1 MITSENV
8 SIDQGNPVLY
18 PTRFCQALSDKFI
31 YAKIYVFIVRETIS
45 FRLILLFPL
54 WNHQHHSLLNSFL
67 KFAQLQLEA
76 LNSNFQQKTDYINL
90 KRVWSFPINW
100 NVLVFQKVFIH
111 VLVVYRRGRQ
121 EALREITLFY
131 ALDLT
136 HSKLN

>member
-1 MITSENV
+1 MYQLIRE
-8 SIDQGNPVLY
+8 
-18 PTRFCQALSDKFI
+18 TRYYTPLDFVKRCQTNLSMQR
-31 YAKIYVFIVRETIS
+31 YVFIVRDTIS

-67 KFAQLQLEA
+67 KFAQLQLKA
-76 LNSNFQQKTDYINL
+76 LNSNFQQKTDYIKL

-111 VLVVYRRGRQ
+111 VLVVYRRGSQ

>member
-1 MITSENV
+1 MYQLIRE
-8 SIDQGNPVLY
+8 
-18 PTRFCQALSDKFI
+18 TRYYTPLDFVKRCQTNLSMQR
-31 YAKIYVFIVRETIS
+31 YVFIVRETIS

-90 KRVWSFPINW
+90 KRVWSFPTNW

-131 ALDLT
+131 ALDLI

>member
-1 MITSENV
+1 MYQLIRE
-8 SIDQGNPVLY
+8 
-18 PTRFCQALSDKFI
+18 TRYYTPLDFVKRCQTNLSMQR
-31 YAKIYVFIVRETIS
+31 YVFIVRETIS

-111 VLVVYRRGRQ
+111 VHCTSSLQ
-121 EALREITLFY
+121 KRETRSAARNYSVLCIRFDPL
-131 ALDLT
+131 
-136 HSKLN
+136 

>member
-1 MITSENV
+1 MYQLIRK
-8 SIDQGNPVLY
+8 
-18 PTRFCQALSDKFI
+18 TRYYTPLDFVKRCQTNLSMQR
-31 YAKIYVFIVRETIS
+31 YVFIVRETIS

-90 KRVWSFPINW
+90 KRVWPINW

>member
-1 MITSENV
+1 MYQLIRE
-8 SIDQGNPVLY
+8 
-18 PTRFCQALSDKFI
+18 TRYYTPLDFVKRCQTNLSMQR
-31 YAKIYVFIVRETIS
+31 YVFIVRETIS

-100 NVLVFQKVFIH
+100 NVLVFQRVFIH

>member
-1 MITSENV
+1 MYQLIRE
-8 SIDQGNPVLY
+8 
-18 PTRFCQALSDKFI
+18 TRYYTPLDFVKRCQTNLSMQR
-31 YAKIYVFIVRETIS
+31 YVFIVRETIS

>member
-1 MITSENV
+1 MYQLIRE
-8 SIDQGNPVLY
+8 
-18 PTRFCQALSDKFI
+18 TRYYTQLDFVKRCQTNLSMQR
-31 YAKIYVFIVRETIS
+31 YVFIVRETIS

>member
-1 MITSENV
+1 MYQLIRE
-8 SIDQGNPVLY
+8 
-18 PTRFCQALSDKFI
+18 TRYYTPLDFVKRCQTNLSMQR
-31 YAKIYVFIVRETIS
+31 YVFIVRETIS

-76 LNSNFQQKTDYINL
+76 LNSNFQRKTDYINL

-111 VLVVYRRGRQ
+111 VLVVYRRGSQ

>member
-1 MITSENV
+1 MYQLIRE
-8 SIDQGNPVLY
+8 
-18 PTRFCQALSDKFI
+18 TRYYTPLDFVKRCQTNLSMQR
-31 YAKIYVFIVRETIS
+31 YVFIVRETIS

-90 KRVWSFPINW
+90 KRVWPINW

>member
-1 MITSENV
+1 MYQLIRE
-8 SIDQGNPVLY
+8 
-18 PTRFCQALSDKFI
+18 TRYYTPLDFVKRCQTNLSMQR
-31 YAKIYVFIVRETIS
+31 YVFIVRETIS

-111 VLVVYRRGRQ
+111 LLVVYRRGRQ

>member
-1 MITSENV
+1 MYQLIRE
-8 SIDQGNPVLY
+8 
-18 PTRFCQALSDKFI
+18 TRYYTPLDFVKRCQTNLSMQR
-31 YAKIYVFIVRETIS
+31 YVFIVRETIS

-111 VLVVYRRGRQ
+111 VLVVYRRGSQ

>member
-1 MITSENV
+1 MYQLIRE
-8 SIDQGNPVLY
+8 
-18 PTRFCQALSDKFI
+18 TRYYTPLDFVKRCQTNLSMQR
-31 YAKIYVFIVRETIS
+31 YVFIVRETIS

-76 LNSNFQQKTDYINL
+76 LNSNFQRKTDYINL
-90 KRVWSFPINW
+90 KRVRSFPINW

-111 VLVVYRRGRQ
+111 VLVVYRRGSQ

>member
-1 MITSENV
+1 MYQLIRE
-8 SIDQGNPVLY
+8 
-18 PTRFCQALSDKFI
+18 TRHYTPLDFVKRCQTNLSMQR
-31 YAKIYVFIVRETIS
+31 YVFIVRETIS

>member
-1 MITSENV
+1 MYQLIRE
-8 SIDQGNPVLY
+8 
-18 PTRFCQALSDKFI
+18 TRYYTPLDFVKRCQTNLSMQR
-31 YAKIYVFIVRETIS
+31 YVFIVRETIS

-76 LNSNFQQKTDYINL
+76 LNSNFQQKTDYIKL

-111 VLVVYRRGRQ
+111 VLVVYRRGSQ

>member
-1 MITSENV
+1 MYQLIRE
-8 SIDQGNPVLY
+8 
-18 PTRFCQALSDKFI
+18 TRYYTPLDFVKRCQTNLSMQR
-31 YAKIYVFIVRETIS
+31 YVFIVRETIS

-121 EALREITLFY
+121 EALRKITLFY

>member
-1 MITSENV
+1 MYQLIRE
-8 SIDQGNPVLY
+8 
-18 PTRFCQALSDKFI
+18 TRYYTPLDFVKRCQTNLSMQR
-31 YAKIYVFIVRETIS
+31 YVFIVRETIS

-67 KFAQLQLEA
+67 KIAQLQLEA